1 MANNRDSR
9 KAEYYDPA
17 TAPFNFV
24 RLPRI
29 AVDRYNSESEL
40 PAHNRIYREEDG
52 YYSGEVAYEIAV
64 DEKDPA
70 SVLMIGD
77 DSAGGEKKFFRNND
91 GKCTIPGSTVRGMVR
106 NNVQILGMCNP
117 KKDIQDSRF
126 MYRKMAA
133 SDGKLQKI
141 YRAEIGAPQNKTRI
155 GRAEPG
161 KVAAGYM
168 ERISDDEYVI
178 YPAKLV
184 KGRTYYRISE
194 RKLMNWVGNA
204 PGVNYMRNGRSFRPY
219 VVENASFNLDA
230 SGVVTEVSFNQVLK
244 YNGYLTTAGYMQ
256 SKQAHYLINEPDKN
270 SPERIVLKKKGAEIT
285 TYVDDF
291 ERKKQL
297 RNKSFYMLPKKGEM
311 KPVFYVRT
319 ENFTYFGVTPYL
331 RIAYKHTVHDGI
343 SQKLDTAG
351 VNYSDA
357 LFGYTVQSDRK
368 TNEVGYRARVNFSDA
383 VSEDAKIG
391 KERRILLGEPKA
403 TCYPEYLV
411 QTDRDNLMSYADRD
425 FRIRGIKQYWLIN
438 RLRTYEGGNEK
449 VSTSIKPVESG
460 TFCGKIYFE
469 NLAEDELGLLLY
481 ALYLEEDA
489 YQNIGMGKPYGYG
502 KVKIRNIRPCTYDYR
517 NMYTGN
523 FQDTMRTL
531 DTEAL
536 IESYKK
542 YMKGRGVDV
551 DSEKNVQELLYMKT
565 HVLKKAETEYQDFRH
580 DFKDNRI
587 LPEILNYEAKIKKYL
602 GRRASGGPS
611 GRGNS
616 GQENHQQQNRNRP
629 NYNKK
634 NKNR

>member
-1 MANNRDSR
+1 MANNRGNR
-9 KAEYYDPA
+9 KSEYYNPA

-29 AVDRYNSESEL
+29 AVDRYSSESEL

-52 YYSGEVAYEIAV
+52 YYSGEIAYEIAV
-64 DEKDPA
+64 DEVDPA

-117 KKDIQDSRF
+117 KKDIQDNRF

-141 YRAEIGAPQNKTRI
+141 YRAVIGAPQSKTKI

-178 YPAKLV
+178 YPAKVV
-184 KGRTYYRISE
+184 KDRTYYRISE
-194 RKLMNWVGNA
+194 RKLMDWVGNA

-219 VVENASFNLDA
+219 VAENASFNLDA

-244 YNGYLTTAGYMQ
+244 YSGYLTTAGNMQ

-270 SPERIVLKKKGAEIT
+270 SPERIVLKKNGAEIK

-343 SQKLDTAG
+343 PQKLDTAG

-460 TFCGKIYFE
+460 TFRGKIYFE

-502 KVKIRNIRPCTYDYR
+502 KVKIRNIRPYAYDYR
-517 NMYTGN
+517 NMYIGN
-523 FQDTMRTL
+523 SEETMRPL
-531 DTEAL
+531 NTEAL

-542 YMKGRGVDV
+542 YMKGCGVDV

-565 HVLKKAETEYQDFRH
+565 HVLKKEETEYQDLRD
-580 DFKDNRI
+580 DFKYNRI
-587 LPEILNYEAKIKKYL
+587 LPEILKYEAKVKAYLKKQ
-602 GRRASGGPS
+602 ASDYADEL
-611 GRGNS
+611 GNS
-616 GQENHQQQNRNRP
+616 GRENHQQQNRNRP